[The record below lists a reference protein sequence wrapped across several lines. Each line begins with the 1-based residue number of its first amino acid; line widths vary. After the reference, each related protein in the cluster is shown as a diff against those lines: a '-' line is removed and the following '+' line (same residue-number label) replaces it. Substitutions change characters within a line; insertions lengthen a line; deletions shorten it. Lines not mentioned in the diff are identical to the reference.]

1 MAAAR
6 RGILVQV
13 LVLVVLL
20 ALPWVVD
27 AYAISTAS
35 KILTLGL
42 VAVAVNVLTGFTGL
56 PHLGMAAYF
65 GVGAYT
71 GAIVA
76 IQVTALGPVQLVA
89 AALAGAVAAVATG
102 SLAVRARG
110 VPFLMITL
118 AIGEIAHHAAQALDS
133 ITHGTDGL
141 RGIPRV
147 VPLPGMVELKLDGLV
162 YYYVLAMF
170 LIVFGLVAVVM
181 RSPFGHTL
189 GGIRDN
195 EARMRAIGYPTDWY
209 VLAGY
214 TFAGAVAGAAGSLWT
229 TTQRFVAPGDLGF
242 EISALALLAVILG
255 GVRSLWGSVLGMAL
269 VLVARDYLGPDL
281 GGHSPLLLGLLFVG
295 AVYLLPRGLAGIRP
309 RRPLNPVPEEVA
321 G

>member
-1 MAAAR
+1 MR
-6 RGILVQV
+6 RAVLVQAV
-13 LVLVVLL
+13 ILVVLL

-27 AYAISTAS
+27 AYTISTAS

-76 IQVTALGPVQLVA
+76 IHVTGLGPVQLVA
-89 AALAGAVAAVATG
+89 AALAGAVAALVTG

-118 AIGEIAHHAAQALDS
+118 AIGEIAHRAAEALKS

-147 VPLPGMVELKLDGLV
+147 VPLPGMAELRLDGLV

-170 LIVFGLVAVVM
+170 LIVLGLVAVVV

-195 EARMRAIGYPTDWY
+195 EARLRAIGYSTDWY
-209 VLAGY
+209 VLAAY

-242 EISALALLAVILG
+242 EISALALLAVVLG
-255 GVRSLWGSVLGMAL
+255 GIRSLWGSVLGMAL
-269 VLVARDYLGPDL
+269 VIIARDYLGPDL
-281 GGHSPLLLGLLFVG
+281 GGHAPLLLGLLFVT
-295 AVYLLPRGLAGIRP
+295 AVYLLPRGLAGIR
-309 RRPLNPVPEEVA
+309 RRPVKPALEEVP